1 MVEKCTFYL
10 EMSLKRKLTQD
21 DLRKAMSE
29 HKKKLG
35 VVKKIESPLARYPF
49 YNILTQFEVRV
60 CALLL

>member
-1 MVEKCTFYL
+1 
-10 EMSLKRKLTQD
+10 MSLKRKLTQD

-29 HKKKLG
+29 HKKKLS

-49 YNILTQFEVRV
+49 YNIFTQSEVRV